1 MQQPQVGRH
10 VHVALPHVRRRHRQR
25 QRQMPQ
31 SFRQDLASRLH
42 HTVGIGRRVKPGR
55 CIPYEKLIGM
65 NDMDYA
71 KLNIDRT
78 QLETYLSPNEF
89 INALGVTPTEFN
101 ALPGWKKKNLK
112 RKKKLF

>member
-1 MQQPQVGRH
+1 
-10 VHVALPHVRRRHRQR
+10 
-25 QRQMPQ
+25 
-31 SFRQDLASRLH
+31 
-42 HTVGIGRRVKPGR
+42 
-55 CIPYEKLIGM
+55 M